1 MHYNTVFG
9 ICQYLFSDFRK
20 KIQKTIY
27 KSENPCYNNANHGTN
42 VAKNVKTEAIMSQAT
57 SYIERIKQLKSE
69 KKITNDQLAD
79 MTGIPLGTLSKILA
93 GISDSPK
100 LVNIVA
106 IAQALGCSLDYLIS
120 GNPENTNNYTL
131 SAQEIRMVESFRQLD
146 EHGKEITLLILEKE
160 KERVLGD
167 EQQVPARPERARVL
181 AQPSLRTPSVS
192 ASGLGKRVI
201 RMYDMPVSAGPGIDL
216 SDVMESE
223 LRIPDN
229 AKTQDADYALRIS
242 GNSMEPKFH
251 DGDILLVQNCE
262 SVEVGE
268 LGIFILDGEGY
279 FKKFDGDKLLS
290 LNPIYAP
297 IPLRDFSDIQCV
309 GKVIGKMYRK

>member
-1 MHYNTVFG
+1 MA
-9 ICQYLFSDFRK
+9 
-20 KIQKTIY
+20 
-27 KSENPCYNNANHGTN
+27 P
-42 VAKNVKTEAIMSQAT
+42 AT

-69 KKITNDQLAD
+69 KKITNDQLSD

-131 SAQEIRMVESFRQLD
+131 SQQEIRMVESFRQLD
-146 EHGKEITLLILEKE
+146 SHGKELTLLVLEKE
-160 KERVLGD
+160 KERVQSGD
-167 EQQVPARPERARVL
+167 ATTDVRTERAKVL
-181 AQPSLRTPSVS
+181 PSPVLRTPSVS

-201 RMYDMPVSAGPGIDL
+201 PMYDMPVSAGAGIDL
-216 SDVMESE
+216 SDDLASE
-223 LRIPDN
+223 IRIPDN
-229 AKTQDADYALRIS
+229 TKTQDADYALRIS

-251 DGDILLVQNCE
+251 DGDILLIENCE

-268 LGIFILDGEGY
+268 LGIFILDGAGY
-279 FKKFDGDKLLS
+279 FKKFDGDRLLS
-290 LNPIYAP
+290 LNPVYAP
-297 IPLRDFSDIQCV
+297 IPLKDFTDIQCA
-309 GKVIGKMYRK
+309 GRVIGKMYRK